1 MNLALK
7 IAAGLPNHGKG
18 HGEMSSAIQAVE
30 ADRTALLAI
39 LPRLSESAW
48 AQASGCPGWSV
59 RDVVSHMACSFWL
72 AVDPSR
78 LPDPG
83 DLPAERAAD
92 LYVESRRSLTSQEI
106 VDDYESVSSKG
117 LEVLAAAEGQDFE
130 VPLGDVGTYP
140 ASAIPAA
147 FAFEHYVHIR
157 YDLVQ
162 PHGPLG
168 AEPPASDG
176 LRLEPTL
183 DWIEASLPQQNAGLL
198 ERVDGAVQI
207 RLTGPCERT
216 LRFGEGDVT
225 AQIASDADAF
235 VRWVTQR
242 GTWEA
247 LGVRAEGD
255 RTNLEIAR
263 QLRVF

>member
-1 MNLALK
+1 
-7 IAAGLPNHGKG
+7 
-18 HGEMSSAIQAVE
+18 MSSAIQAVE
-30 ADRTALLAI
+30 ADREALLAI
-39 LPRLSESAW
+39 FPLLEESAW

-83 DLPAERAAD
+83 GLPAERAAD
-92 LYVESRRSLTSQEI
+92 LYVESRRSMTSREI
-106 VDDYESVSSKG
+106 VEDYESVSFKG

-157 YDLVQ
+157 YDLLQ
-162 PHGPLG
+162 PHGPLP
-168 AEPPASDG
+168 AEPPASDA
-176 LRLEPTL
+176 LRLEPTV
-183 DWIEASLPQQNAGLL
+183 DWIEAALPQQNADPLGRL
-198 ERVDGAVQI
+198 DGAVEI
-207 RLTGPCERT
+207 RLTGGCART
-216 LRFGEGDVT
+216 LRVGEGDAT
-225 AQIASDADAF
+225 AQITSDADAF

-247 LGVRAEGD
+247 LGVQADGD
-255 RTNLEIAR
+255 RSNLEIAR